1 MKSGSINVCSTP
13 AAMLAPRQ
21 FGRPSETLE
30 SETPRTGEKSGVT
43 TLEPTCFGKSSDSS
57 STKSSLSPRK
67 IGAEGPSA
75 TPAQQVSEG
84 NEGFFPEVKD
94 VEEGPAE
101 LAPAGAHADVPSQDA
116 QPKGKGKGGKGKAPP
131 PKAKP
136 KATRT
141 SSSVQLPKAA
151 PASGGMSALL
161 ERVKAIGEKKDL
173 EESKEIGD
181 IDLSQIDPSAKR
193 ERVKCPRCEKDVLEE
208 DMASHMTAHSSEI
221 LSWLFLG
228 GKRNLEND
236 QELTVR
242 TNITHV
248 LNLANDV
255 NPHPDTVDFVTKY
268 NEERG
273 LPFRYKKLEFGDTR
287 DQDILKELDGA
298 LQFIHDAKT
307 GDERHRVLV
316 NCAQG
321 VSRSASVTIAY
332 LMKYEAM
339 SLRQAYD
346 HVLERRTIA
355 DPRKEFLDQLGIF
368 ECELF
373 GISTPTLTGEEI
385 FAHRN
390 LLNVDS
396 DPLPSKAQMAEGGVL
411 EAVEAKKRDET
422 AEAYLQ
428 FLYSCIAR
436 QSQEASVALS
446 RSPVYATAEVVE
458 ASPEVEPEGQLLEA
472 ADAKNRDQA
481 ASSYLRFCYSAQA
494 QKARI

>member
-208 DMASHMTAHSSEI
+208 DMASHMTAHSSEACPNNSLFGITKLANHFDSCRDSLQTSDTSHEAQSQNMSEEWMNASLNCACQCLVFASVFSKASDAAEEI

-228 GKRNLEND
+228 GPSV
-236 QELTVR
+236 QESSFAP
-242 TNITHV
+242 V
-248 LNLANDV
+248 L
-255 NPHPDTVDFVTKY
+255 
-268 NEERG
+268 
-273 LPFRYKKLEFGDTR
+273 
-287 DQDILKELDGA
+287 
-298 LQFIHDAKT
+298 
-307 GDERHRVLV
+307 
-316 NCAQG
+316 
-321 VSRSASVTIAY
+321 
-332 LMKYEAM
+332 
-339 SLRQAYD
+339 
-346 HVLERRTIA
+346 
-355 DPRKEFLDQLGIF
+355 
-368 ECELF
+368 
-373 GISTPTLTGEEI
+373 
-385 FAHRN
+385 
-390 LLNVDS
+390 
-396 DPLPSKAQMAEGGVL
+396 
-411 EAVEAKKRDET
+411 
-422 AEAYLQ
+422 
-428 FLYSCIAR
+428 
-436 QSQEASVALS
+436 
-446 RSPVYATAEVVE
+446 
-458 ASPEVEPEGQLLEA
+458 
-472 ADAKNRDQA
+472 
-481 ASSYLRFCYSAQA
+481 
-494 QKARI
+494 